1 MSTELDEALLTGNI
15 DDIDALLGQID
26 LGDDLGIANGG
37 EDTANLDTT
46 DNTTAVDGETGQ
58 LDVIDTTKP
67 DTGDGDQKTDKEPEV
82 PSNNESVREI
92 DGKLYV
98 AVDPENSVIASKG
111 GKHTI
116 PYAVLEQARNSSSDY
131 QKRINELESQ
141 VSDATTA
148 KQKAELLAKQLEDA
162 GITPDKLPD
171 ELLRD
176 PEALAS
182 IQDEVPGVVGQIIT
196 ALVKQLQQTQPN
208 QQANQNTGANDVDSA
223 LNCDELAELRG
234 WEQGDADRWDM
245 ALVIDNKLKSDPQF
259 EALPLQERFGEVQ
272 RRVKLAFGDPV
283 EASIQQDIQQENAN
297 KQAAQDQAKEQNQP
311 PAAEDK
317 NIIPNSPGSLGN
329 TPQDTTQAA
338 HEALMGQ
345 DAMALEQSLSQM
357 SPEKVEEFLA
367 NAVLALD

>member
-26 LGDDLGIANGG
+26 LGGDLGVANGG

-46 DNTTAVDGETGQ
+46 DNTTAVNGETDQ
-58 LDVIDTTKP
+58 LDVIDTAKP
-67 DTGDGDQKTDKEPEV
+67 NAGDGDQKTDTEPEV

-98 AVDPENSVIASKG
+98 AVDPDNSVIASKG

-141 VSDATTA
+141 VSEATTA

-162 GITPDKLPD
+162 GITPDQLPD

-182 IQDEVPGVVGQIIT
+182 IQDEVPGVAGQVIT
-196 ALVKQLQQTQPN
+196 ALVKQLQQNQPN
-208 QQANQNTGANDVDSA
+208 QQANQNAGANEVDSA
-223 LNCDELAELRG
+223 LNCDGLAELRG
-234 WEQGDADRWDM
+234 WEKGDADRWDM

-283 EASIQQDIQQENAN
+283 EASIQQENAN
-297 KQAAQDQAKEQNQP
+297 KQAVKESNQP

-317 NIIPNSPGSLGN
+317 NIIPNSPGSLGS